1 MDEQQTTAPQPAA
14 PPDAERRTSDRR
26 STAGLGGRRQ
36 APRRAADRA
45 RLLRN
50 MASLVF
56 ALCGG
61 LAIVY
66 LFFAAIGAIDL
77 GEAVTASVIALG
89 LGLVWMI
96 GFGWR
101 IRSQAFRA
109 QRADRERRG
118 F

>member
-1 MDEQQTTAPQPAA
+1 MT
-14 PPDAERRTSDRR
+14 ERRTEDRR
-26 STAGLGGRRQ
+26 QTVSLGGRRT

-45 RLLRN
+45 RLLRD

-61 LAIVY
+61 LAVVY
-66 LFFAAIGAIDL
+66 LFFAAFGAIDL

-96 GFGWR
+96 GFGYR
-101 IRSQAFRA
+101 LRSQAFRA
-109 QRADRERRG
+109 QRADKERRG